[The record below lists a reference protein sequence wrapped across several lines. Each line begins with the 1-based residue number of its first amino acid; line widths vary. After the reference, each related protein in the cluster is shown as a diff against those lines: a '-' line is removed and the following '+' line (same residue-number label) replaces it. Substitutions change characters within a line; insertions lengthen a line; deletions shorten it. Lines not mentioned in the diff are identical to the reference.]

1 MIAVLDASVVL
12 KWFHREPDSAM
23 AGRLRDAVR
32 DRSLLVRVPDLLRY
46 EVANVLV
53 WKKECTTDS
62 AIEAIETLEQLP
74 WYIAH
79 PSHEILSTAVRIAD
93 RYRTSVYDAV
103 YVALALE
110 DDAPLITADEKLI
123 AKLNHPKV
131 IHLRDFKLS

>member
-1 MIAVLDASVVL
+1 MIVVLDASVAL
-12 KWFHREPDSAM
+12 KWFRQESDTAAAFAIRHAIIERT
-23 AGRLRDAVR
+23 LT
-32 DRSLLVRVPDLLRY
+32 VRVPDLIRY

-53 WKKECTTDS
+53 WKGQTGAED
-62 AIEAIETLEQLP
+62 AIEALGTLEQLP

-79 PSHEILSTAVRIAD
+79 PSREILATAVSIAD

-110 DDAPLITADEKLI
+110 DSAPLITADEKLI

-131 IHLRDFKLS
+131 IHLRDFKLP